1 MTPLGAL
8 AIGATLGRGRDEGG
22 RMSQDLPTWARRI
35 RSMREAKGW
44 SQQHAAEEMR
54 RHSNEELP
62 ESTNLLRRWK
72 AWELG
77 ENTPSAHYAPIIAAT
92 LGTVTKSLFPP
103 PERPSHEL
111 ELVNATGMN
120 TLEIVS
126 RLSASDINDATLE
139 AIRITVD
146 KLCSEYSRVPAADLI
161 REGRQ
166 WLRRLVEMQEQRLSF
181 RQRREMLQLA
191 GWLALLVGCLEYD
204 LGDRRAAEGTRRSAL
219 SLGKEIDD
227 AGILGWAHEMRA
239 WFALTSGDYRGV
251 LAAAEAGQ
259 AASGTHSVTVQL
271 IAQEAKALA
280 RMGRGDEMLNAL
292 ERGRV
297 VLDGMPY
304 PENIENHFV
313 VDPSK
318 FDFYAMDC
326 YRHVG
331 ENRLARELSDEVIR
345 VSTDFNG
352 FERWPM
358 RVAEAQVTL
367 GVVAAREG
375 DLEGAVTYGQKALS
389 GDRKS
394 LPSLAMV
401 SQDLSHVLSEQYP
414 GEPETDVYLEQLRS
428 IQKS

>member
-1 MTPLGAL
+1 
-8 AIGATLGRGRDEGG
+8 
-22 RMSQDLPTWARRI
+22 MSQDLPTWARRI

-44 SQQHAAEEMR
+44 SQPHAAEQMR
-54 RHSNEELP
+54 QHTNKGLP
-62 ESTNLLRRWK
+62 DGVHLLRRWK

-77 ENTPSAHYAPIIAAT
+77 ENRPGDFYASVIAAT
-92 LGTVTKSLFPP
+92 LGTVTASLFPP
-103 PERPSHEL
+103 PERVSDEL

-126 RLSASDINDATLE
+126 RLSASDVNDATLD
-139 AIRITVD
+139 AVRITVD
-146 KLCSEYSRVPAADLI
+146 KLCSEYARMPAGDLI

-181 RQRREMLQLA
+181 RQRRETLELA

-204 LGDRRAAEGTRRSAL
+204 LGDRQAAEATRRSAL
-219 SLGKEIDD
+219 SLGEEVGNS
-227 AGILGWAHEMRA
+227 GILGWAHEMRA

-251 LAAAEAGQ
+251 IAAAKAGES
-259 AASGTHSVTVQL
+259 AAGNHSVAVQL
-271 IAQEAKALA
+271 IAQEAKAMA
-280 RMGRGDEMLNAL
+280 RMGRRDEMLNTL
-292 ERGRV
+292 ERGRAL
-297 VLDGMPY
+297 LDGMPY

-326 YRHVG
+326 YRQIG

-345 VSTDFNG
+345 VSTDFHGN
-352 FERWPM
+352 ERWPM
-358 RVAEAQVTL
+358 RIAEAQVTL

-375 DLEGAVTYGQKALS
+375 NLEEAVGYGQRALS

-394 LPSLAMV
+394 LPSLAMH
-401 SQDLSHVLSEQYP
+401 SRDLAHLLSERYS
-414 GEPETDVYLEQLRS
+414 GEPEADAYLERLRS
-428 IQKS
+428 IQNGG